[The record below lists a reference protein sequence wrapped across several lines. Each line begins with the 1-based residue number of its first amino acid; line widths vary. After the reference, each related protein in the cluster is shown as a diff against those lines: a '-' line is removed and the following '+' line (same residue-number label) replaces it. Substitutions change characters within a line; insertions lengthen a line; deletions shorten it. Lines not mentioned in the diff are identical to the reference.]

1 MSEIE
6 IEFLE
11 LQKNSNCIFLLGDFN
26 SRTAN
31 EQDFF
36 NTSDFEEHLTEF
48 IDVNEFNDIHVL
60 DDLKIPRIRNSSDT
74 VVNSYGRKLIQFC
87 KNNNMYILNGR
98 VGKDRVLG
106 KPTSR
111 SISVVDYILCTANIL
126 CKVDDFKV
134 SDFCNLFSDI
144 HAPLCLSLTVNGCN
158 ATQGES
164 EVITDK
170 NVHIGKWKHE
180 KTIEYKNN
188 IDVDKVNELLLNVMS
203 KYDDISSVDQATVD
217 SIVSDITTVLLSAA
231 KDTFGVFTKNSKNI
245 GGEGNFS
252 NKDWFNKD
260 CKKVRQEFR
269 KSRRLYKHYG
279 SNLFK
284 ERLRQSEKH
293 YKKVMDENIKKY
305 NENLRTKMRNMRFK
319 NPREFWK
326 IWNKVKHKNNCN
338 ITTESLF
345 TFFKDIN
352 KNKYEGDTY
361 DINND
366 VGQESSNSMLNESI
380 TAEEILKAIK
390 HIKNNKSSGD
400 DMIVNEYISS
410 SIDCMIDIY
419 VYIFNIIFDSG
430 ILPEAWIIGNVIPV
444 FKNKGRY
451 RRGIRM

>member
-1 MSEIE
+1 MTAANFSGHIIRRQKNKDRRRTSNETSCLLTAKKLDHLPIVTWKQTKDNNKKQKAHDRKNHPAEVLNRTTTVPVEPLVDVENIARVDRILFRTEDDIIMGIVYIPPENTRYTSENAMSEIE

-11 LQKNSNCIFLLGDFN
+11 LQKNK
-26 SRTAN
+26 
-31 EQDFF
+31 
-36 NTSDFEEHLTEF
+36 HLTDF

-74 VVNSYGRKLIQFC
+74 VVNTYGRKLIQFC

-126 CKVDDFKV
+126 CKVDDFEV

-144 HAPLCLSLTVNGCN
+144 HSPLCLSLTVNGCN

-164 EVITDK
+164 EVINDK

-203 KYDDISSVDQATVD
+203 KYDDISSVDQGTVD

-260 CKKVRQEFR
+260 CK
-269 KSRRLYKHYG
+269 RLDK
-279 SNLFK
+279 NF
-284 ERLRQSEKH
+284 EKAEDFINTMALI
-293 YKKVMDENIKKY
+293 YLKKDFDSQK
-305 NENLRTKMRNMRFK
+305 
-319 NPREFWK
+319 
-326 IWNKVKHKNNCN
+326 N
-338 ITTESLF
+338 ITKKSWTR
-345 TFFKDIN
+345 I
-352 KNKYEGDTY
+352 
-361 DINND
+361 
-366 VGQESSNSMLNESI
+366 LNYI
-380 TAEEILKAIK
+380 TKTCAL
-390 HIKNNKSSGD
+390 
-400 DMIVNEYISS
+400 
-410 SIDCMIDIY
+410 
-419 VYIFNIIFDSG
+419 
-430 ILPEAWIIGNVIPV
+430 
-444 FKNKGRY
+444 R
-451 RRGIRM
+451 